1 MSDST
6 IEDTLKLLETGKGN
20 PDRLKQ
26 IIESFQKRSMI
37 SMQDRKYVDA
47 LVEQY
52 LTPRHRQMTNKIKK
66 LDKQQTDFPRIRK
79 TTESSFKITEV
90 NVTTRDPYIKPSI
103 DRRLS
108 KDISNSCSKCGSKI
122 LDGCT
127 FCTNCGTQIKSGS
140 SSRKEELASSSR
152 KEELASSSRKEE
164 LASSSRK
171 EELASS
177 SRKEELA
184 SREPTIEEKFIEHVE
199 KDRSNT
205 KKSSNVKITGIIIGV
220 IAVIIIGGGVAY
232 VGSSSDLFSSNT
244 EIEERITCQD
254 NIQLVSTTKIPN
266 FPSLGKDLDYYQ
278 DRYQNEPKYKEWFD
292 KNFPGQ
298 TVKQVLVP
306 QLGDKETK
314 VPGFPDPEKDLQH
327 YLDRYDNEPKYK
339 EWFDKNFPGQ
349 TVREAV
355 C

>member
-6 IEDTLKLLETGKGN
+6 IDDALRLLEIGKGN

-26 IIESFQKRSMI
+26 IIASFQKRSMI
-37 SMQDRKYVDA
+37 SMQDRKYVEA

-52 LTPRHRQMTNKIKK
+52 LTPRHRQMTSRMKETKV
-66 LDKQQTDFPRIRK
+66 PRIRK
-79 TTESSFKITEV
+79 GIDSSFKITEV
-90 NVTTRDPYIKPSI
+90 KATTRDPYIKPST

-122 LDGCT
+122 LEGNT
-127 FCTNCGTQIKSGS
+127 FCTNCGAQTKNASQP
-140 SSRKEELASSSR
+140 RKEELVS
-152 KEELASSSRKEE
+152 KD
-164 LASSSRK
+164 
-171 EELASS
+171 
-177 SRKEELA
+177 
-184 SREPTIEEKFIEHVE
+184 PTIEEKFIEHVE
-199 KDRSNT
+199 KDRSST
-205 KKSSNVKITGIIIGV
+205 KKSNTTKIAGIIIGV
-220 IAVIIIGGGVAY
+220 IAVIIIGGGVIYA
-232 VGSSSDLFSSNT
+232 GNSSDLFSSDT

-254 NIQLVSTTKIPN
+254 NIQLVSSTKVPN
-266 FPSLGKDLDYYQ
+266 FPSPGKDLNYYQ
-278 DRYQNEPKYKEWFD
+278 NRYDNEQKYKDWFD

-306 QLGDKETK
+306 EAGDKETK

-327 YLDRYDNEPKYK
+327 YLDRYDNEQKYK
-339 EWFDKNFPGQ
+339 DWFDKNFPGQ

>member
-6 IEDTLKLLETGKGN
+6 IDDALRLLEVGKGN
-20 PDRLKQ
+20 PERLKQ

-52 LTPRHRQMTNKIKK
+52 LTPRHRQMTSRMKETKV
-66 LDKQQTDFPRIRK
+66 PRIRK
-79 TTESSFKITEV
+79 GTDSSFKITEV
-90 NVTTRDPYIKPSI
+90 KTTSGDPYIKPS
-103 DRRLS
+103 RSREVSQPEVPREVSQPEVPREVSQS
-108 KDISNSCSKCGSKI
+108 K
-122 LDGCT
+122 
-127 FCTNCGTQIKSGS
+127 
-140 SSRKEELASSSR
+140 KE
-152 KEELASSSRKEE
+152 K
-164 LASSSRK
+164 
-171 EELASS
+171 
-177 SRKEELA
+177 LA
-184 SREPTIEEKFIEHVE
+184 SRESTIEEKFIEHIE
-199 KDRSNT
+199 TDRSSI
-205 KKSSNVKITGIIIGV
+205 KKSSNGKLVGIIIGI

-232 VGSSSDLFSSNT
+232 MGSSSDLFSTNT
-244 EIEERITCQD
+244 QIEERITCD
-254 NIQLVSTTKIPN
+254 NSVELVSSTKVPG
-266 FPSLGKDLDYYQ
+266 FPTPGNDLKYYQ

-306 QLGDKETK
+306 QVGDKEVK
-314 VPGFPDPEKDLQH
+314 IPGFPDSEKDLQH

-339 EWFDKNFPGQ
+339 EWFDKNLPGQ